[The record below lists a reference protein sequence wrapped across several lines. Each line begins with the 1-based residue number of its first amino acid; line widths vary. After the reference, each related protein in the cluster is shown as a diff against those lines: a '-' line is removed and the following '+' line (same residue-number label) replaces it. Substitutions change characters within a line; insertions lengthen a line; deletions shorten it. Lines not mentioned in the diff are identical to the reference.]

1 MRNAG
6 DRARAVPITP
16 DSVVRQPFG
25 AGSVA
30 LVRENHANRAATVLG
45 YLRAGAME
53 DPVGREGLALFT
65 AAMLTRGTARY
76 TSQDLALLLDSM
88 GASLSVQA
96 DLEGVTVSARCLAED
111 VNRILELVAEVL
123 LRPTF
128 PLEEVEKQRAR
139 IITAIRE
146 GRLDTRVAADKAFR
160 AEAYPPGHPHHRT
173 PEGEEETVAAVSRDD
188 LAGFHR
194 HHYSP
199 DGMAMSVV
207 GDVSPAS
214 ILDHLS
220 ALWEGQHGGDGSGV
234 ALPPPVPA
242 ASRVQQNVVRIPG
255 KTQADIVLGVPG
267 FARGSPDYYPAMMA
281 DLILGRLGLMGRL
294 GATLRDEEGLAYYV
308 YSQAQAGFLAGPW
321 AVRAGVNPTNVE
333 RAVHGILREIRGL
346 QLEPVRSGELPDA
359 QNYLV
364 GSLAVRLETDA
375 GIAQALLEIEL
386 FELGLD
392 YLMRYPGII
401 RSVTPEAIGAATSRY
416 FVLDGYSVATA
427 VPA

>member
-1 MRNAG
+1 MRDAG
-6 DRARAVPITP
+6 DREPAVPITP
-16 DSVVRQPFG
+16 DSVVRRPFG

-30 LVRENHANRAATVLG
+30 LVRENHANPEVTVLG

-65 AAMLTRGTARY
+65 ASMLTRGTARY
-76 TSQDLALLLDSM
+76 TSQGLALLLDSM

-111 VNRILELVAEVL
+111 VNRILDLVAEVL

-146 GRLDTRVAADKAFR
+146 GRLDTRVAAEKAFR
-160 AEAYPPGHPHHRT
+160 AAAYPPGHPHHRT
-173 PEGEEETVAAVSRDD
+173 PEGEEETIAAVSRDD
-188 LAGFHR
+188 LARFHSR
-194 HHYSP
+194 HYSP
-199 DGMAMSVV
+199 DGMAVAVV
-207 GDVSPAS
+207 GDASAAS
-214 ILDHLS
+214 ILDRLS
-220 ALWEGQHGGDGSGV
+220 SLWDGQRRPDGPAV
-234 ALPPPVPA
+234 AAPLPVPP
-242 ASRVQQNVVRIPG
+242 ASRVHREVVRIPG

-321 AVRAGVNPTNVE
+321 AVRAGVNPTNIE
-333 RAVHGILREIRGL
+333 RAVEGILREIRGL

-401 RSVTPEAIGAATSRY
+401 RGVTPEAIGAAALRY
-416 FVLDGYSVATA
+416 FTLDGYAVATA